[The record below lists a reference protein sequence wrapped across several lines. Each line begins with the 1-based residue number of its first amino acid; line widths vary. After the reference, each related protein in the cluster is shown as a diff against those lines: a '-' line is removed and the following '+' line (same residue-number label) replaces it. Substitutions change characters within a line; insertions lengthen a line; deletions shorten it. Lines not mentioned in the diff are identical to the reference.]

1 MGHLIPFVEFAK
13 LFVLHHDFHITCIIP
28 VFGSPPKAMKEV
40 LEALP
45 TSIDHVFLPP
55 VSSDGL
61 ESLHPEV
68 QIAVTMTRS
77 LPSLPEVLKSTR
89 VTALVVDVF
98 GMDAL
103 HVAKELNIPPYIY
116 FLANAFS
123 LSLLS
128 RLPKIDETVSC
139 ENTLRKIPGA
149 TTGDLPE
156 PLKLPGC
163 IPIHS
168 RDLPDPI
175 QDRTAEGIILNT
187 FMELEESA
195 VKALLEEE
203 AKNLSLYPIGP
214 ITRTGSNSSNQVEG
228 SVCLRWLDNQ
238 QHGSVLFV
246 CFGSGGTLSYEQI
259 VEFRN
264 SLKFPTQINE
274 LALGLELSGYKFIWV
289 LRSPNN
295 KSSITYL
302 SDQTHDN
309 NPLAFLPKGFVERT
323 KGQGLVVPFWAL
335 QVQVLSHSSTGGFL
349 THCSWNSILE
359 SITHGIPLITWPLF
373 AKQRLNA
380 VLLDEDLKV
389 ALRPKANEKG
399 LMDREEIA
407 KVIKGLMVRVEGK
420 KVKSHMKGLKIAAE
434 RALSADGSSTEALAE
449 FASYCTNQPS
459 F

>member
-1 MGHLIPFVEFAK
+1 MGHLILFVEFAK

-28 VFGSPPKAMKEV
+28 IFGSPPKAMKEV

-68 QIAVTMTRS
+68 QIAATMTSS

-89 VTALVVDVF
+89 VTALVVDIF

-103 HVAKELNIPPYIY
+103 HVAEELNMPPYIY

-128 RLPKIDETVSC
+128 HLPKIDETVSC
-139 ENTLRKIPGA
+139 EYR
-149 TTGDLPE
+149 DLPE

-175 QDRTAEGIILNT
+175 QDRTVEGIILNT

-195 VKALLEEE
+195 VKALLAEE
-203 AKNLSLYPIGP
+203 AKNLSLYSIVP

-259 VEFRN
+259 VEL
-264 SLKFPTQINE
+264 S
-274 LALGLELSGYKFIWV
+274 LGLELSGYKFLWV

-295 KSSITYL
+295 KSSVAYL

-309 NPLAFLPKGFVERT
+309 NSLAFLPKG
-323 KGQGLVVPFWAL
+323 
-335 QVQVLSHSSTGGFL
+335 HSSTGGFL
-349 THCSWNSILE
+349 THCGWNSILE

-434 RALSADGSSTEALAE
+434 KALSADGSSTEALAE